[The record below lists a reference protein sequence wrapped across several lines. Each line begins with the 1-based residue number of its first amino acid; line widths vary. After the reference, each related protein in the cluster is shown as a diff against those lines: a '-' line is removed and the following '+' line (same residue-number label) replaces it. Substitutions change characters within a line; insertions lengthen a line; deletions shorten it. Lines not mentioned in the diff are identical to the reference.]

1 MLALTA
7 LLSFS
12 FCQASAP
19 ETGLHGL
26 HLEREVLCRTVDTW
40 EQRLD
45 AYLPSVAGPH
55 PALLLIHGGAWM
67 HGDRSNMREFGELL
81 AREGY
86 ACFAPS
92 YRLAPAYRWP
102 AQIEDCLYAVQFV
115 RANAERFGID
125 PARVGALGL
134 SAGGHLAALLG
145 VLEERRDEQAT
156 DPVQRQSTRIQCVV
170 DYFGPVLLAR
180 GKEDSFGPVLR
191 GKEINFDTQP
201 PPELF
206 GDAPDSAY
214 ATASPVKFVSKDD
227 APFLLVH
234 GDADRIVPVGH
245 AHLMEE
251 ELRAA
256 GVPCELVVIPG
267 GGHGDF
273 FRRDP
278 LGEYWKRTERFLAQS
293 LRR

>member
-1 MLALTA
+1 MLASA
-7 LLSFS
+7 LLLAC
-12 FCQASAP
+12 CQTSAP
-19 ETGLHGL
+19 ETVMRV
-26 HLEREVLCRTVDTW
+26 ERDVLCRTVDGW

-45 AYLPSVAGPH
+45 AYLPGSDGPH

-67 HGDRSNMREFGELL
+67 HGDRSDMRVLGEEL
-81 AREGY
+81 APAGF

-92 YRLAPAYRWP
+92 YRLAPAHRWP

-115 RANAERFGID
+115 RANATRFGVD
-125 PARVGALGL
+125 ATHVGALGL
-134 SAGGHLAALLG
+134 SAGGHLVALLG
-145 VLEERRDEQAT
+145 VLDEHRDEDAA
-156 DPVQRQSTRIQCVV
+156 DPVQRQSTHLQAVV
-170 DYFGPVLLAR
+170 DYFGPVLLSRAQ
-180 GKEDSFGPVLR
+180 ELD
-191 GKEINFDTQP
+191 FDTRP

-214 ATASPVKFVSKDD
+214 ADASPLKFVTKDD

-234 GDADRIVPVGH
+234 GDADKLVSIGH

-251 ELRAA
+251 ALRGA

-273 FRRDP
+273 FFRDP
-278 LGEYWKRTERFLAQS
+278 HGEYWKKTERFLAAR
-293 LRR
+293 LKPETAH